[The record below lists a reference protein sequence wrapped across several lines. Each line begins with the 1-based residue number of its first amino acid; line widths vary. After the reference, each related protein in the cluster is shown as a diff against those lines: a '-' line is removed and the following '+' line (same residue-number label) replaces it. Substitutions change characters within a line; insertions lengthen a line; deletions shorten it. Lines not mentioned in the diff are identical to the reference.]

1 MVSTVN
7 ISDAGDE
14 GEIAATQSAFSS
26 HILWQ
31 QAIDRSPDWIFAKDK
46 NFRYV
51 LANQSYA
58 IALGKTVD
66 EIIGCDD
73 IELGFPD
80 ALVFRKDSSSSS
92 GFRQDDIAAFGGKT
106 SNQQHSV
113 TTADR
118 TTRIVEMQTSP
129 LRNEQGEIFACL
141 GTARD
146 ITDRRAAE
154 DALQRTLEREAELNK
169 QSRIKTDQL
178 EKAIADLQQAQSKL
192 VQNEKMSALGEMVA
206 GIAHEINNPVNFIH
220 GNLRHLDEYTK
231 DLLQLVETYQSYYP
245 KPPEQ
250 LQDEIEEIDLPFLME
265 DIQKLIVSTKN
276 GSDRI
281 KRIVRSLRNFS
292 RLDEA
297 EFKEAD
303 IHEGIESTLVILQ
316 HRLKTPDRGKLI
328 EVKRD
333 YGSLPLV
340 KCYAGQLNQV
350 VMNLLVNAIDALES
364 KPIEERW
371 IRIWTEC
378 IESEQPEEGRVLI
391 HIADNGSGIPEEVQ
405 LRIFNPF
412 FTTKPVG
419 KGTGMGLSIS
429 YQIIT
434 QKHGGKLYC
443 HSTLGEGTEFVI
455 ELPLE
460 PKPVSSDESSAE

>member
-1 MVSTVN
+1 MVSITN
-7 ISDAGDE
+7 IPEAGNE
-14 GEIAATQSAFSS
+14 GETAGSAFSP
-26 HILWQ
+26 HILWRQ
-31 QAIDRSPDWIFAKDK
+31 VVDSSPDWIFAKDK

-58 IALGKTVD
+58 IAIGKAVD
-66 EIIGCDD
+66 DIIGRDD
-73 IELGFPD
+73 IELGFSE
-80 ALVFRKDSSSSS
+80 ALVFGEANEGSS
-92 GFRQDDIAAFGGKT
+92 GSREDDVAALSGRT
-106 SNQQHSV
+106 SSRQHSM
-113 TTADR
+113 TAADGTIR
-118 TTRIVEMQTSP
+118 TVETQTSP

-146 ITDRRAAE
+146 VTDYKAAE
-154 DALQRTLEREAELNK
+154 DAFRQTLGREAELNK
-169 QSRIKTDQL
+169 QSQIKTDQL
-178 EKAIADLQQAQSKL
+178 EEAIADLQQAQSKL

-220 GNLRHLDEYTK
+220 GNLRHLDEYTQ
-231 DLLQLVETYQSYYP
+231 DLLQLVETYRSYYP
-245 KPPEQ
+245 EPVEE
-250 LQDEIEEIDLPFLME
+250 LQDAIEEIDLPFLIE
-265 DIQKLIVSTKN
+265 DIQKLIASTKN

-281 KRIVRSLRNFS
+281 KRIVRSLRVFS

-350 VMNLLVNAIDALES
+350 VMNLLVNAIDAIES
-364 KPIEERW
+364 KPIEERR

-378 IESEQPEEGRVLI
+378 IESEQPEEGRVFI
-391 HIADNGSGIPEEVQ
+391 HIADNGSGMSEEVRS
-405 LRIFNPF
+405 RIFNPF

-434 QKHGGKLYC
+434 QKHGGRLYC

-460 PKPVSSDESSAE
+460 PEPVSSSEDSAE

>member
-7 ISDAGDE
+7 IPDAGDE
-14 GEIAATQSAFSS
+14 GEITATQSAVSP
-26 HILWQ
+26 HILWREV
-31 QAIDRSPDWIFAKDK
+31 IDRSPNWIFAKDK
-46 NFRYV
+46 DFRYV

-58 IALGKTVD
+58 IAIGKRVD

-73 IELGFPD
+73 IELGFSE
-80 ALVFRKDSSSSS
+80 ALVFGDSEGSS
-92 GFRQDDIAAFGGKT
+92 GFRQDEIAAFAGKT
-106 SNQQHSV
+106 SSQQHSV
-113 TTADR
+113 TTAGG
-118 TTRIVEMQTSP
+118 TIRIVETQTSP

-141 GTARD
+141 GTACD

-154 DALQRTLEREAELNK
+154 DTLKRTLEREAELHK
-169 QSRIKTDQL
+169 QSQIKTDQL
-178 EKAIADLQQAQSKL
+178 EKAIVDLQQAQSKL

-231 DLLQLVETYQSYYP
+231 DLLQLVETYQNYYP
-245 KPPEQ
+245 EPPEQ
-250 LQDEIEEIDLPFLME
+250 LQAEIEEIDLPFLIE

-364 KPIEERW
+364 SPIEKRQ

-378 IESEQPEEGRVLI
+378 IEHEEPEEEWVSI
-391 HIADNGSGIPEEVQ
+391 HIADSGSGMPEAVRS
-405 LRIFNPF
+405 RIFNPF

-434 QKHGGKLYC
+434 EKHGGRLYC
-443 HSTLGEGTEFVI
+443 HSTPGEGTEFVI

-460 PKPVSSDESSAE
+460 PKPALSDKDSAE

>member
-1 MVSTVN
+1 MVSTIN
-7 ISDAGDE
+7 IPDASNE
-14 GEIAATQSAFSS
+14 GEITATQMAFSS
-26 HILWQ
+26 HDLWQ
-31 QAIDRSPDWIFAKDK
+31 QSVDSSSDWIFAKDK

-51 LANQSYA
+51 LANRSYA
-58 IALGKTVD
+58 IALGKSVD

-73 IELGFPD
+73 LELGFSE
-80 ALVFRKDSSSSS
+80 ALVFGDSNQGLS
-92 GFRQDDIAAFGGKT
+92 GFRQDDTAALGGET
-106 SNQQHSV
+106 ICDRQHTV
-113 TTADR
+113 TGAEGTAH
-118 TTRIVEMQTSP
+118 IVEMQTSP

-141 GTARD
+141 GIAHDVTVCK
-146 ITDRRAAE
+146 AAE
-154 DALQRTLEREAELNK
+154 DALNQTLEREIELRK
-169 QSRIKTDQL
+169 QSQLKTDQL
-178 EKAIADLQQAQSKL
+178 EKAIADLQQAQSRL

-220 GNLRHLDEYTK
+220 GNLRHLDEYTQ
-231 DLLQLVETYQSYYP
+231 DLLQLVETYQNCYLE
-245 KPPEQ
+245 PPDQ
-250 LQDEIEEIDLPFLME
+250 LQAVIDDIDLPFLIE
-265 DIQKLIVSTKN
+265 DIQKLITSTKN

-281 KRIVRSLRNFS
+281 KRIVKSLRNFS

-316 HRLKTPDRGKLI
+316 HRLKSPNKGESIDV
-328 EVKRD
+328 ERD
-333 YGSLPLV
+333 YASLPLV
-340 KCYAGQLNQV
+340 RCYAGQLNQV
-350 VMNLLVNAIDALES
+350 IMNLLVNAIDALEAEPVRQ
-364 KPIEERW
+364 KV

-378 IESEQPEEGRVLI
+378 TADEPAEDKRVLI
-391 HIADNGSGIPEEVQ
+391 HIADNGSGISEEVRS
-405 LRIFNPF
+405 RIFNPF

-443 HSTLGEGTEFVI
+443 YSTPGEGTEFVI

-460 PKPVSSDESSAE
+460 PETVAPDEAS